1 MDDFSVHMD
10 MAGLTRLFQEA
21 PREMPRATAD
31 YLNDVA
37 FAYRIEAA
45 KVIASEKTI
54 RDPRFVQSRFWV
66 EKATPGDPNTM
77 KAISG
82 SIKSDRFTG
91 WAEDYGEHTDGRADR
106 LIGTNARGGSMAN
119 KALQSDRLMKGIDI
133 PKIEDFDIQGD
144 PKQQVA
150 AMVSLIARHPSI
162 VASSHGLFMLH
173 SGGWRAGV
181 YRIVPGAMRKIQQS
195 GRRAKGNALSL
206 YTYAPLIQRVQ
217 TFEKDMKTKKVDWA
231 HKAEGQILQAQ
242 LEAWEKYIKTLI
254 IKQMI

>member
-10 MAGLTRLFQEA
+10 MAGLTRLFQA
-21 PREMPRATAD
+21 VPRKMPRATAN

-45 KVIASEKTI
+45 KVIADEKII
-54 RDPRFVQSRFWV
+54 RDKRFVQSRFWV
-66 EKATPGDPNTM
+66 EKATPGNPNTM

-91 WAEDYGEHTDGRADR
+91 WTEDYGEHAGGRGDR
-106 LIGTNARGGSMAN
+106 LIGANGRGGSMSN
-119 KALQSDRLMKGIDI
+119 KALQSDRLIRGIDI
-133 PKIEDFDIQGD
+133 PKIEDFDIKGD
-144 PKQQVA
+144 SMQQVM

-181 YRIVPGAMRKIQQS
+181 YRIVPGAIRKIQQS
-195 GRRAKGNALSL
+195 GRRAKGNALSW

-217 TFEKDMKTKKVDWA
+217 TFEKDMKAKKVDWA

-242 LEAWEKYIKTLI
+242 LDAWEKYIKTLI
-254 IKQMI
+254 IKQKI